1 MTTSRD
7 VLLWIDTETTAI
19 RPEEGD
25 LLEIGMRVT
34 DMTGNPLA
42 NKYGGT
48 EFSRVILPKE
58 GINLNSVSLETIYG
72 MHRDNGLVRESLLSG
87 TGQDETVSQT
97 VEWLETVREVLT
109 PDRLIIAGTNPQFD
123 LDWIHWHLHD
133 LAAYLDQVTDYH
145 RMDMTALRLALAT
158 LGPHKHEHTTHRV
171 DDCLD
176 RDTHE
181 YQQTISILRH
191 TKE

>member
-7 VLLWIDTETTAI
+7 VLLWVDTETTEI

-34 DMTGNPLA
+34 DMTGNPLPGA
-42 NKYGGT
+42 KGRY
-48 EFSRVILPKE
+48 SRVIHPTG
-58 GINLNSVSLETIYG
+58 GIRLNCGTMEPILG
-72 MHRDNGLVRESLLSG
+72 MHRDNGLIRESLLSG
-87 TGQDETVSQT
+87 TGPDETAEDACQWIVDINYH
-97 VEWLETVREVLT
+97 LD
-109 PDRLIIAGTNPQFD
+109 PDRLIIAGTNIQFD
-123 LDWIHWHLHD
+123 IDWITSKLPV
-133 LAAYLDQVTDYH
+133 LADGLNSLTDYH

-158 LGPHKHEHTTHRV
+158 LGPHRHEHTTHRV

-176 RDTHE
+176 RDIHE

>member
-7 VLLWIDTETTAI
+7 VLLWVDTETTAI
-19 RPEEGD
+19 SPMEGE

-34 DMTGNPLA
+34 DMTGMPLPVA
-42 NKYGGT
+42 EGRY
-48 EFSRVILPKE
+48 SRVIHPTN
-58 GINLNSVSLETIYG
+58 GIRLNCGTMEPILG
-72 MHRDNGLVRESLLSG
+72 MHRDNGLIRESLLSG
-87 TGQDETVSQT
+87 TGPDETAEDACQWV
-97 VEWLETVREVLT
+97 VEINYQLD
-109 PDRLIIAGTNPQFD
+109 PDRLIIAGTNIQFD
-123 LDWIHWHLHD
+123 LDWITSKLPV
-133 LAAYLDQVTDYH
+133 LADGLKNLTDYH

-176 RDTHE
+176 RDIHE

>member
-7 VLLWIDTETTAI
+7 VLLWVDTETTAI

-34 DMTGNPLA
+34 DMTGNPLS
-42 NKYGGT
+42 NKYGGG

-72 MHRDNGLVRESLLSG
+72 MHRDNGLVREALLSG
-87 TGQDETVSQT
+87 TGQDETADQA
-97 VEWLETVREVLT
+97 VEWLRTIREVLT

-123 LDWIHWHLHD
+123 LYWIRWHLTGLD
-133 LAAYLDQVTDYH
+133 IYLDEYTDYH

-158 LGPHKHEHTTHRV
+158 LGPHQYEHTTHRV

-176 RDTHE
+176 RDINE
-181 YQQTISILRH
+181 YQQTINILRH

>member
-72 MHRDNGLVRESLLSG
+72 MHRDNGLVREALLSG

-97 VEWLETVREVLT
+97 VEWLSTVREVLT

-123 LDWIHWHLHD
+123 LDWITSKLPA
-133 LAAYLDQVTDYH
+133 LADWLKSYTDYH

-158 LGPHKHEHTTHRV
+158 LGPHQHEHTTHRV

-176 RDTHE
+176 RELNE
-181 YQQTISILRH
+181 YRQIISIIRH

>member
-7 VLLWIDTETTAI
+7 VLLWVDTETTAI

-34 DMTGNPLA
+34 DMTGNPLS
-42 NKYGGT
+42 NKYGGG

-72 MHRDNGLVRESLLSG
+72 MHRDNGLVREALLSG
-87 TGQDETVSQT
+87 TGQDETADQA
-97 VEWLETVREVLT
+97 VEWLRTISEVLT

-123 LDWIHWHLHD
+123 LYWIRWHLTGLD
-133 LAAYLDQVTDYH
+133 IYLDEYTDYH

-158 LGPHKHEHTTHRV
+158 LGPHQHEHTTHRV

-176 RDTHE
+176 RDINE
-181 YQQTISILRH
+181 YQQTINILRH

>member
-1 MTTSRD
+1 MTTDRD
-7 VLLWIDTETTAI
+7 VLLGIDTETTAI

-34 DMTGNPLA
+34 DMAGNPLLGA
-42 NKYGGT
+42 KGRY
-48 EFSRVILPKE
+48 SRVIHPTD
-58 GINLNSVSLETIYG
+58 GIRLNCGTMDTILG
-72 MHRDNGLVRESLLSG
+72 MHLDNGLIRESLLSG
-87 TGQDETVSQT
+87 TGPDETAEDACQ
-97 VEWLETVREVLT
+97 WLVDANYPLNPE
-109 PDRLIIAGTNPQFD
+109 RLIIAGTNPQFD
-123 LDWIHWHLHD
+123 LDWISHKLPVLTD
-133 LAAYLDQVTDYH
+133 GLRTLTDYH

-176 RDTHE
+176 RDINE